1 MNLKPILRGL
11 LVIGS
16 LVAIGF
22 AVDTSG
28 LFSRLNEAWIDLEVR
43 GQGLT
48 GELLFLALG
57 GLATAVGMPRQIVSF
72 LGGYAFGFLFG
83 TVLGA
88 FATLLGCILTFN
100 YSRLLARKLVQRRF
114 ARRIRKVDQFLS
126 GNPFSTT
133 LLIRLLPVGN
143 NLVVNLIAGVSSVAM
158 RPYFAGSLLGFVPQ
172 TAVFALIGSGIN
184 VDPLFRIA
192 VGAALFVISGYIGVW
207 LYRKYQHDMAF
218 DEVLQREI
226 EGGSAPGA
234 AKHANC
240 QRRVKDH

>member
-1 MNLKPILRGL
+1 MTLKPILRGL

-22 AVDTSG
+22 AVEKSG
-28 LFSRLNEAWIDLEVR
+28 LFSQLNETWIDTQIR
-43 GQGLT
+43 GQGLG

-88 FATLLGCILTFN
+88 VATLLGCILSFN
-100 YSRLLARKLVQRRF
+100 YSRLFGRKLVQHRF
-114 ARRIRKVDQFLS
+114 ARRIRKVDNFLKR
-126 GNPFSTT
+126 NPFSMT

-158 RPYFAGSLLGFVPQ
+158 LPYFAGSLLGFVPQ
-172 TAVFALIGSGIN
+172 TAIFALIGSGIN
-184 VDPLFRIA
+184 VDPVFRIA
-192 VGAALFVISGYIGVW
+192 VGAVLFIVSGLIGVW
-207 LYRKYQHDMAF
+207 LYRKYRHGKTF
-218 DEVLQREI
+218 DEALQREL
-226 EGGSAPGA
+226 EDHTAPA
-234 AKHANC
+234 HATKHKRHA
-240 QRRVKDH
+240 